1 MSQPRAART
10 RRARRARAHRRREGM
25 ALLVIMIIIVITTAG
40 AAISVQNT
48 TAEMHAAGRE
58 RVMMHARYAAEAA
71 LVSTVS
77 WLDRVGGG
85 PLAETWI
92 AWRTDPPPIVAPYT
106 AGHTIPAVVGGHRHE
121 AARITQTSQA
131 AVSNGVPPVGSPD
144 PGAAIP
150 DLTGSF
156 GPNQPYSM
164 QNFVV
169 DLTDCYEAP
178 AVNAAGTQVNAQNG
192 LVPIRFYCALTV
204 RGRLEINGGGGTGVT
219 WDLPT
224 INGVF
229 QDRTGAAQDARAII
243 ETPTMYLP
251 PQ

>member
-1 MSQPRAART
+1 M
-10 RRARRARAHRRREGM
+10 
-25 ALLVIMIIIVITTAG
+25 LIIVMTTAA

-48 TAEMHAAGRE
+48 TAEMQAAGRE

-85 PLAETWI
+85 PLAETWLE
-92 AWRTDPPPIVAPYT
+92 WRENPPPQVAPFT
-106 AGHTIPAVVGGHRHE
+106 AGHVIPAVAGGHRHE
-121 AARITQTSQA
+121 AARMTQRAQA
-131 AVSNGVPPVGSPD
+131 LISNGVPPVSSPN
-144 PGAAIP
+144 PTAPIP

-156 GPNQPYSM
+156 GPSQAYSM
-164 QNFVV
+164 QDFVV

-178 AVNAAGTQVNAQNG
+178 AMNNAGTQINAQLG
-192 LVPIRFYCALTV
+192 LVPQRFYCTLTV
-204 RGRLEINGGGGTGVT
+204 HGRLVINGNAGAGVT
-219 WDLPT
+219 WVMAAFPP
-224 INGVF
+224 GVF
-229 QDRTGAAQDARAII
+229 QDRSGAAHDARAII

>member
-1 MSQPRAART
+1 MRG
-10 RRARRARAHRRREGM
+10 HRRREGA
-25 ALLVIMIIIVITTAG
+25 ALLVIMLIILMTTAA

-85 PLAETWI
+85 PLAETWL
-92 AWRTDPPPIVAPYT
+92 AWRENEAPRVAPYT
-106 AGHTIPAVVGGHRHE
+106 AGHVIPAVPGGHRHE
-121 AARITQTSQA
+121 AARITQAAQA
-131 AVSNGVPPVGSPD
+131 AISNGVSPVSGPD
-144 PGAAIP
+144 PAAAIP

-156 GPNQPYSM
+156 GPSQAYSM
-164 QNFVV
+164 ENFVV

-178 AVNAAGTQVNAQNG
+178 PMNNAGTQVNAQLG
-192 LVPIRFYCALTV
+192 LVPQRFYCTLTV
-204 RGRLEINGGGGTGVT
+204 RGRIVIDNNAGAGVS
-219 WDLPT
+219 WD
-224 INGVF
+224 IGAFNVF
-229 QDRTGAAQDARAII
+229 QDRTGAAHDARAMI